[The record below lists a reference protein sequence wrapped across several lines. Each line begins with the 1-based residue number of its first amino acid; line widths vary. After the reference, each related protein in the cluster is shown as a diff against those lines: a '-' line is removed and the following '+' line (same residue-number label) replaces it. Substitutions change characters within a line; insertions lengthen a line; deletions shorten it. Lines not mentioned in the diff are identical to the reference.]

1 MAKEKT
7 PITLLCGYL
16 GAGKTT
22 LLNQVLSNQK
32 GYKVAVIVNDIGE
45 VNVDAKL
52 IAEGAKITDTSD
64 IVPLTNGC
72 ICCTL
77 KSDLSKNIENLIKSK
92 KYDYVMIEASGVCEP
107 MPIAQ
112 EIETIKNGV
121 LDNVVGVVDAA
132 RLVDEFA
139 GGNKLLNKEKIGEE
153 DIESLLVQQI
163 EFCSTL
169 VINKKDLVTEDE
181 FKKVRKVIETL
192 HPEVKIIETDHG
204 KVDVAEILSTGS
216 FDFEKVYASAGWCK
230 KLEEGDFDEDDE
242 DEHEHGEHDHHDDEH
257 GHHHEHEG
265 EHHHEHDGYESEH
278 DEHHHHEHE
287 DEHGHHHAHHHH
299 EHKHEGDSGA
309 DEDEYGIGTFIYYRR
324 KPFVRQL
331 LDEFASRWPKNI
343 IRCKGLMWFEDEPEM
358 AWVFETSGRQIQAG
372 YSGQW
377 IAVAPEK
384 EQKEILEANPDIK
397 KEWDSEVGDRMIK
410 LCIIGQDLDKK
421 AITAELD
428 KCLAK

>member
-1 MAKEKT
+1 MAKKLT

-22 LLNQVLSNQK
+22 LMNQVLTNQE

-52 IAEGAKITDTSD
+52 IADGAKITDTSD

-77 KSDLSKNIENLIKSK
+77 KSALAQNIENIIKTG
-92 KYDYVMIEASGVCEP
+92 KYDYIMIEASGVCEP

-112 EIETIKNGV
+112 ELELIKNGK

-139 GGNKLLNKEKIGEE
+139 GGDKLLNKEKIGEE

-192 HPEVKIIETDHG
+192 HPGVKIIETDHG
-204 KVDVAEILSTGS
+204 KVAVGEILATGS
-216 FDFEKVYASAGWCK
+216 FDFETVYGAAGWCK
-230 KLEEGDFDEDDE
+230 QLEEGEIDDDDDDH
-242 DEHEHGEHDHHDDEH
+242 DEHC
-257 GHHHEHEG
+257 
-265 EHHHEHDGYESEH
+265 EHHHDHDDDDHDG
-278 DEHHHHEHE
+278 HH
-287 DEHGHHHAHHHH
+287 HHHH

-309 DEDEYGIGTFIYYRR
+309 DDDEYGIGTFIYYRR
-324 KPFVRQL
+324 KPFDRNK
-331 LDEFASRWPKNI
+331 LDDFAGKWPKNI
-343 IRCKGLMWFEDEPEM
+343 IRCKGLCYFSDEEDM
-358 AWVFETSGRQIQAG
+358 AYVFETSGRQIQAG
-372 YSGQW
+372 PSGQW
-377 IAVAPEK
+377 IATASPK
-384 EQKEILEANPDIK
+384 EQKEILAQNPDIAK
-397 KEWDSEVGDRMIK
+397 DWDEKVGDRMIK
-410 LCIIGQDLDKK
+410 LCIIGQKLDKK
-421 AITAELD
+421 AISAALD
-428 KCLAK
+428 ACLA

>member
-45 VNVDAKL
+45 VNVDARL

-192 HPEVKIIETDHG
+192 HPGVKIIETDHG

-265 EHHHEHDGYESEH
+265 EHHHEHDGHESEH

-287 DEHGHHHAHHHH
+287 DEHGHHHSHHHH

>member
-1 MAKEKT
+1 MARENV

-22 LLNQVLSNQK
+22 LLNQVLNNQK

-52 IAEGAKITDTSD
+52 IADGAKITDTSS

-77 KSDLSKNIENLIKSK
+77 KSEMAQNIENLIKTGK
-92 KYDYVMIEASGVCEP
+92 FDYLLIEASGVCEP

-112 EIETIKNGV
+112 ELLMIKNGV

-139 GGNKLLNKEKIGEE
+139 GGDMLLKEDRGEE

-169 VINKKDLVTEDE
+169 VINKKDLVTEDQ
-181 FKKVRKVIETL
+181 FKKVRKVIEAL
-192 HPEVKIIETDHG
+192 HPGVKIIETDHG
-204 KVDVAEILSTGS
+204 KVDVGEILSTRS
-216 FDFEKVYASAGWCK
+216 FDFETVYASAGWCK
-230 KLEEGDFDEDDE
+230 QLEEGEVDDDEDDDE
-242 DEHEHGEHDHHDDEH
+242 HEHHHHDHDEHDEHEHHHHHHDDDDDDEHEHGHHHHDDDDDDEH
-257 GHHHEHEG
+257 GHGHH
-265 EHHHEHDGYESEH
+265 
-278 DEHHHHEHE
+278 HHHHEHR
-287 DEHGHHHAHHHH
+287 
-299 EHKHEGDSGA
+299 HEGES
-309 DEDEYGIGTFIYYRR
+309 EDEYGIGTFIYYRR
-324 KPFVRQL
+324 KPFDRQK
-331 LDEFASRWPKNI
+331 LDDFAERWPKNI
-343 IRCKGLMWFEDEPEM
+343 IRCKGLMWFSDEPEM

-377 IAVAPEK
+377 IAAASES
-384 EQKEILEANPDIK
+384 ERREILAQNPKIQE
-397 KEWDSEVGDRMIK
+397 EWDEKVGDRMIK
-410 LCIIGQDLDKK
+410 LCIIGQKLDKK
-421 AITAELD
+421 AISAELD
-428 KCLAK
+428 KCLAD

>member
-1 MAKEKT
+1 MAKKLT

-22 LLNQVLSNQK
+22 LLNKVLSNQQ

-52 IAEGAKITDTSD
+52 IADGAKITDTSD

-77 KSDLSKNIENLIKSK
+77 KSQLATNIENLIKSG
-92 KYDYVMIEASGVCEP
+92 KYDYILIEASGVCEP

-112 EIETIKNGV
+112 ELETIKNGV
-121 LDNVVGVVDAA
+121 VDNVVGVVDAA

-139 GGNKLLNKEKIGEE
+139 GGDKLLDKADMEEE

-169 VINKKDLVTEDE
+169 IINKKDLVSEED
-181 FKKVRKVIETL
+181 FAKVRKVIEVL
-192 HPEVKIIETDHG
+192 HPGVKIIETSHG
-204 KVDVAEILSTGS
+204 DVPVSDILATGS

-230 KLEEGDFDEDDE
+230 HLEEDEVDEDGDE
-242 DEHEHGEHDHHDDEH
+242 EHEHH
-257 GHHHEHEG
+257 
-265 EHHHEHDGYESEH
+265 EHHHEEDEH
-278 DEHHHHEHE
+278 DEHHEHE
-287 DEHGHHHAHHHH
+287 HHHH
-299 EHKHEGDSGA
+299 EHKHDGDSGS

-324 KPFVRQL
+324 RPFDRQK
-331 LDEFASRWPKNI
+331 LDEFANKWPRNI
-343 IRCKGLMWFEDEPEM
+343 IRCKGLMWFSDEPEM

-377 IAVAPEK
+377 VAAADPA
-384 EQKEILEANPDIK
+384 EQKKILAANPQIK
-397 KEWDSEVGDRMIK
+397 DEWDAKVGDRMIK
-410 LCIIGQDLDKK
+410 LCVIGQKLDKK
-421 AITAELD
+421 AISDELD
-428 KCLAK
+428 RCLAD